1 MIMLS
6 LYRPLDLVLF
16 AADAAKPGNPLT
28 FLWPMLVIGGLFYLL
43 MIRPERKRRAET
55 NNMQDGLKKNDRV
68 VTIGGIVGVVVNVQ
82 KEAGTVTVRV
92 DEGSNT
98 RMQFIRSSIS
108 RVLTDDTSP
117 SDADEK

>member
-6 LYRPLDLVLF
+6 LFRPLDLVLF
-16 AADAAKPGNPLT
+16 AVDAANPGNPLS
-28 FLWPMLVIGGLFYLL
+28 FLWPMLVIGLLFYLL